1 MLGIGLI
8 VPVLPLLVGEF
19 VTGREQQAL
28 WFGLMTTVFGLMQ
41 FIFMPM
47 LGALSDRV
55 GRRPVLMVS
64 MAGMCINFL
73 TTAWAPNLAC
83 LFIGRVIGGMSS
95 ASMSVASA
103 YASDISTHENRAKSF
118 GKVGAAFGLGFICG
132 PMLGGLLG
140 SVNLHLPFYVAAALS
155 AANLAYGYFAV
166 PESLPADRRAPFALR
181 TINPFAA
188 LGRLLKRTEIRG
200 LVIVYALMTFAQMML
215 QSTWVLYTTFRFDWT
230 PRENGIALFCVGVSA
245 AVVQAGLLGV
255 LMQRFGE
262 VRLSLLGLASGA
274 ITYMLYGLAT
284 QGWMMYVFIL
294 CNLLA
299 FAAGPALQSIIS
311 KSSAA
316 ERTGRADG
324 IPAIDLQPG
333 DHRHAA
339 GRHRDPGRGQPPA
352 GAGLA
357 HRRDLL
363 PVRGDAGARHRRGE
377 ALFQLAPTHEFSGA
391 RRGAARG
398 AAARE
403 LECAGQVAHRYLPG
417 HGAGRRRRRAA
428 VGARRCCC
436 CRRPPPPAGRTS
448 PYRP

>member
-1 MLGIGLI
+1 MTSISAIARPSAGNLNFVLVCVFIDMLGIGLI

-19 VTGREQQAL
+19 VAGRDQQAL
-28 WFGLMTTVFGLMQ
+28 WFGLMATVFGLMQ

-47 LGALSDRV
+47 LGAISDRI

-140 SVNLHLPFYVAAALS
+140 SVDLHLPFYVAAALS

-166 PESLPADRRAPFALR
+166 PESLPAERRSAFSLAR
-181 TINPFAA
+181 VNPFSA

-200 LVIVYALMTFAQMML
+200 LVVVYALMTFAQMML

-255 LMQRFGE
+255 LMRRFGE

-274 ITYMLYGLAT
+274 ITYLLYGLAT
-284 QGWMMYVFIL
+284 HGWMMYVFIV

-299 FAAGPALQSIIS
+299 FAAGPALQGIIS

-316 ERTGRADG
+316 SEQGELMGSLQSISSAG
-324 IPAIDLQPG
+324 IILMPLVGTAILGAASHLPARDWRIGSTFFLC
-333 DHRHAA
+333 AA
-339 GRHRDPGRGQPPA
+339 MQA
-352 GAGLA
+352 LA
-357 HRRDLL
+357 IF
-363 PVRGDAGARHRRGE
+363 V
-377 ALFQLAPTHEFSGA
+377 A
-391 RRGAARG
+391 RRYFRS
-398 AAARE
+398 
-403 LECAGQVAHRYLPG
+403 HR
-417 HGAGRRRRRAA
+417 
-428 VGARRCCC
+428 V
-436 CRRPPPPAGRTS
+436 
-448 PYRP
+448 

>member
-1 MLGIGLI
+1 MTSSTAIARPSAGNLNFVLVCVFIDMLGIGLI

-19 VTGREQQAL
+19 VSGRDEQAL

-64 MAGMCINFL
+64 MAGMGINFL
-73 TTAWAPNLAC
+73 ATAWAPSLAW

-103 YASDISTHENRAKSF
+103 YASDISTSENRAKSF

-155 AANLAYGYFAV
+155 GANLLYGYFAV
-166 PESLPADRRAPFALR
+166 PESLPVEGRGEFKLAK
-181 TINPFAA
+181 INPFSA
-188 LGRLLKRTEIRG
+188 LARLLRRTEIRG
-200 LVIVYALMTFAQMML
+200 LVAVYALMTFAQMML

-245 AVVQAGLLGV
+245 AVVQAGLLGI
-255 LMQRFGE
+255 LMHRFGE
-262 VRLSLLGLASGA
+262 RRLSLLGLTSGA
-274 ITYMLYGLAT
+274 ITYLLYGLAT

-311 KSSAA
+311 KSAA
-316 ERTGRADG
+316 ASEQGELMGSLQSISSIG
-324 IPAIDLQPG
+324 IIVMPLVGTSILGAASHLPAHDWRIGATFFLC
-333 DHRHAA
+333 AA
-339 GRHRDPGRGQPPA
+339 MQA
-352 GAGLA
+352 LA
-357 HRRDLL
+357 I
-363 PVRGDAGARHRRGE
+363 VV
-377 ALFQLAPTHEFSGA
+377 A
-391 RRGAARG
+391 RR
-398 AAARE
+398 
-403 LECAGQVAHRYLPG
+403 YF
-417 HGAGRRRRRAA
+417 
-428 VGARRCCC
+428 
-436 CRRPPPPAGRTS
+436 RTHQA
-448 PYRP
+448 

>member
-1 MLGIGLI
+1 MTSTTAIARPSAGNLNFVLVCVFIDMLGIGLI

-19 VTGREQQAL
+19 VSGRDEQAL
-28 WFGLMTTVFGLMQ
+28 WFGMMTTVFGLMQ

-64 MAGMCINFL
+64 MAGMGINFL
-73 TTAWAPNLAC
+73 ATAWAPSIAWM
-83 LFIGRVIGGMSS
+83 FIGRIVGGMSS

-103 YASDISTHENRAKSF
+103 YASDISTSENRAKSF

-155 AANLAYGYFAV
+155 GANLMYGYLAV
-166 PESLPADRRAPFALR
+166 PESLPLEGRGEFKLAK
-181 TINPFAA
+181 INPFSA
-188 LGRLLKRTEIRG
+188 LGRLIRRTEIRG
-200 LVIVYALMTFAQMML
+200 LVVVYALMTFAQMML

-245 AVVQAGLLGV
+245 AVVQAGLLGI
-255 LMQRFGE
+255 LMHRFGE
-262 VRLSLLGLASGA
+262 RRLSLLGLTSGA
-274 ITYMLYGLAT
+274 ITYLLYGLAT

-316 ERTGRADG
+316 SEQGELMGSLQSISSIG
-324 IPAIDLQPG
+324 IIVMPLVGTSILGAASHLPAHDWRIGATFFLC
-333 DHRHAA
+333 AA
-339 GRHRDPGRGQPPA
+339 MQA
-352 GAGLA
+352 LA
-357 HRRDLL
+357 I
-363 PVRGDAGARHRRGE
+363 VV
-377 ALFQLAPTHEFSGA
+377 A
-391 RRGAARG
+391 RRYFRT
-398 AAARE
+398 
-403 LECAGQVAHRYLPG
+403 HR
-417 HGAGRRRRRAA
+417 A
-428 VGARRCCC
+428 
-436 CRRPPPPAGRTS
+436 
-448 PYRP
+448 